1 MELDVETARASEG
14 TIRFRRWVGALVG
27 SAVVVVA
34 LLTAMESDAGRR
46 AEQALVRASRLSL
59 DLFGRI
65 AASGA
70 ARSFQASGLQEAL
83 AIGATA
89 EARTIASID
98 EPAVARGQRAV
109 ARVERRVSAR
119 LTETVERMTAAPGP
133 RSGLDETTRTGITAS
148 VEELQALVLRQNEQV
163 DTADRFGTRQE
174 RAMFALI
181 LTAIA
186 AVLLGVAGLTGP
198 SRAGRR
204 ALGVAAV
211 ALVAAVAWGASGL
224 VF

>member
-27 SAVVVVA
+27 SAVVTVS

-46 AEQALVRASRLSL
+46 SEQALVQASRLSL
-59 DLFGRI
+59 DIFGRI

-70 ARSFQASGLQEAL
+70 ARSFEASGVQQSLT
-83 AIGATA
+83 IGTTA
-89 EARTIASID
+89 EARTIASFD
-98 EPAVARGQRAV
+98 EPAVEQAQQAV
-109 ARVERRVSAR
+109 AEVERRISAR
-119 LTETVERMTAAPGP
+119 LGEVVDAMSGPPPPG
-133 RSGLDETTRTGITAS
+133 SGLDPTTRAGITAS
-148 VEELQALVLRQNEQV
+148 IEELQGLVVRQNAQV
-163 DTADRFGTRQE
+163 DTAERFGTRQE

-181 LTAIA
+181 LTAVS

-204 ALGVAAV
+204 SLAVAAV
-211 ALVAAVAWGASGL
+211 ALVSAVAWGASGL
-224 VF
+224 FV